1 MGLVEGRPG
10 SAVTHPGWAA
20 WLAGLVLAVEASAEA
35 GQLVW
40 DPGRQFEASVAAVAN
55 HLAGALVTEESH
67 PGHAGRDPVL
77 WGASADLRPLDWLVA
92 VGVDWAGFV
101 GQGGSGH

>member
-1 MGLVEGRPG
+1 M
-10 SAVTHPGWAA
+10 SHPGWAV

-40 DPGRQFEASVAAVAN
+40 DPGRQFEASVAAVVDR
-55 HLAGALVTEESH
+55 LAGALVTEESH
-67 PGHAGRDPVL
+67 PVHAGRDPVL
-77 WGASADLRPLDWLVA
+77 WGASADLQTLDWLVA